1 MKGLPALIR
10 LHTWQLDGKRRELA
24 DLERVEDGFHAE
36 VRKLEDDMVVEQAYA
51 KDSESGVFAYGG
63 FAAGV
68 IARRKRLAQSIVEIR
83 VRIEAKREEVA
94 EAYQE
99 LKRYEVT
106 QAHRLKR
113 EKLEQ
118 ERLDQANLDE
128 VSLMQY
134 QRRADGKV

>member
-10 LHTWQLDGKRRELA
+10 LHTWELDGKRRELA
-24 DLERVEDGFHAE
+24 DLQRVEDGFHAE
-36 VRKLEDDMVVEQAYA
+36 VSKLESDMLAEQEYA

-68 IARRKRLAQSIVEIR
+68 IHRRQVLAQSIAEIQL
-83 VRIEAKREEVA
+83 RIEAKREEVA

-99 LKRYEVT
+99 LKRYEIT
-106 QAHRLKR
+106 LANR
-113 EKLEQ
+113 EKQERLEQ

-128 VSLMQY
+128 ISLVQY
-134 QRRADGKV
+134 ERRKG

>member
-24 DLERVEDGFHAE
+24 DLERVEDQFHAE
-36 VRKLEDDMVVEQAYA
+36 VRRLEDELVTEQAYA
-51 KDSESGVFAYGG
+51 KESESGVFAYGA
-63 FAAGV
+63 FANGV
-68 IARRKRLAQSIVEIR
+68 ILRRQKLAHSIAEIQ
-83 VRIEAKREEVA
+83 VRIEAKRGEVA

-106 QAHRLKR
+106 QANREKR

-118 ERLDQANLDE
+118 ERRDQANLDE
-128 VSLMQY
+128 ISLVQY
-134 QRRADGKV
+134 SRREERG